1 MVAKGLAKIREP
13 VGDKGCFLLF
23 GSFQTKYTVQA
34 NQVKVKDNAACPYC
48 QSHRQTIHHLFINC
62 ILCIV
67 SWSDGLGAGHLTI
80 IAGNGRR
87 GFFKRK
93 LPAGPVV
100 HLTTYFQMPGG
111 GLELTESH
119 INPLNCSG
127 RSSKYVFL
135 GAGVLTWF
143 IWTFIVRDCYHQV

>member
-1 MVAKGLAKIREP
+1 M
-13 VGDKGCFLLF
+13 
-23 GSFQTKYTVQA
+23 
-34 NQVKVKDNAACPYC
+34 KVKDNAACPYC

-80 IAGNGRR
+80 IVGNGRR

-93 LPAGPVV
+93 LPAGPAM
-100 HLTTYFQMPGG
+100 HLTNLFQMPRG

-127 RSSKYVFL
+127 RSSKYGGKITHKTSSIL
-135 GAGVLTWF
+135 GIPRKGRRMF
-143 IWTFIVRDCYHQV
+143 TFIKPFVYRCEILHVQCFCERHVYYFVEFVNIVAF